1 MHCFKVE
8 ELLEKN
14 LRELLHEDKD
24 FADNCSYADLLHIFI
39 GIASGLKQ
47 LNEHGITHCDLKP
60 TNVLVDTSSKSV
72 KITDFGASRMR
83 VGRALTAQSKGT
95 PGYMAPE
102 LYCKKFMTCSEN
114 DLCSQR
120 LEVYSLG
127 VIMWEGL
134 TRCCPD
140 QIDRSIERLADDL
153 EFVGVGNTFFFMHV
167 MVPVELRKLVESCLD
182 FSVEVRLD
190 PTLGQ

>member
-8 ELLEKN
+8 ELLTKN

-24 FADNCSYADLLHIFI
+24 FADSCTYADLLHIFL
-39 GIASGLKQ
+39 GIASGLKH

-60 TNVLVDTSSKSV
+60 TNVLVDISSKSL

-102 LYCKKFMTCSEN
+102 LFCKKFMACKEDALST
-114 DLCSQR
+114 LR
-120 LEVYSLG
+120 LDVYSLG
-127 VIMWEGL
+127 VIMWECL
-134 TRCCPD
+134 TRCSPD
-140 QIDRSIERLADDL
+140 QIDRSIETLGDDL
-153 EFVGVGNTFFFMHV
+153 EFVGLGNSFFFMHV
-167 MVPVELRKLVESCLD
+167 MCPPELRKLVASCLD
-182 FSVEVRLD
+182 FSMEVR
-190 PTLGQ
+190 PNS